1 MIRRIVQEQQLTLQ
15 NQNLKVKDLKDEM
28 KIEKSKVKNL
38 EEKMVALE
46 APLNKILEQ
55 KKNDPLSIS
64 TLPHPPLLPLIFTRK
79 NCVPGRI

>member
-28 KIEKSKVKNL
+28 EIEKSKVKNL
-38 EEKMVALE
+38 EEKMAFLE

-55 KKNDPLSIS
+55 KK
-64 TLPHPPLLPLIFTRK
+64 
-79 NCVPGRI
+79 